1 MWLIPV
7 FGSVF
12 LFLRSD
18 TIGNYTNANRWILI
32 LGPAWKDISDWGRRA
47 SLWTWGSS
55 VCVRCPGRH
64 KKPSQ
69 NSPWHLKRSL
79 EVVGNQMVYLERP
92 GIRVRRKQSKG
103 AQLPEVTVRCDHP
116 QWGTVRTTKPLLSRA
131 SHPWRW
137 LLVQT
142 LPHWKEGWGV
152 QKGRKPWT
160 QFQLWIH
167 HVKDG
172 IMELP

>member
-1 MWLIPV
+1 MQIDESLYWALHGRTSVTEEGVPV
-7 FGSVF
+7 
-12 LFLRSD
+12 
-18 TIGNYTNANRWILI
+18 
-32 LGPAWKDISDWGRRA
+32 
-47 SLWTWGSS
+47 WTWGSS

-69 NSPWHLKRSL
+69 KSPWHLKRSL
-79 EVVGNQMVYLERP
+79 AVVGNQMVHPERP

-131 SHPWRW
+131 SHPWQW

-167 HVKDG
+167 RVQRWNYG
-172 IMELP
+172 ITLNPTHMYTCFMQESGRTKSFSDV